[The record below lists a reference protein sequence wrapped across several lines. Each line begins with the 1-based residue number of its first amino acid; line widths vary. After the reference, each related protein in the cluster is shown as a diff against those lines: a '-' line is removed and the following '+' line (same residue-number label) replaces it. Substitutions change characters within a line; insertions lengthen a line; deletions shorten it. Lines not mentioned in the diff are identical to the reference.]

1 MQNNNLQNLK
11 SFSPIVYKKG
21 RQSYLFA
28 KQNNRLYRIV
38 FSFSKPSM
46 LVLTPEK
53 IEPMTPEDV
62 LLILSNYMGDNPA
75 VEEKI
80 SYLSTLYKT
89 FKENYIKNNSL
100 NPQELYTKTCEIILN
115 HPDFLTSY
123 KEENTPSSSL
133 QQKSLSHEEKT
144 TPLPSAEK
152 KTIQVYDFITPKQ
165 KIKKSKEE
173 ILPAFKK
180 VQTQNNKTPSNEDKN
195 GMITRTYEGKTFQI
209 SLTEPYSFYIVNED
223 KKTIL
228 SIEDFYIFFKHYQN
242 EPQVTD
248 KDAFLLEKLYFETTT
263 SHKKTKYKP
272 SKKYPS
278 KYAIHVSYS
287 HPKEEKKHPNLID
300 SQKVE
305 TQSIPVSTPIQAK
318 TSVIEPT
325 LEATPIQV
333 KTKVIEPALEATPIQ
348 AKTRVIEPTLEATPI
363 QAKTRVIEP
372 ALEPITGKLLMQKI
386 ISSIK
391 KTPQK
396 ATPLQLFLGEDSTST
411 NFDIQ
416 IKIQHLKHAIKCNAL
431 SLKNQQSYQFDLG
444 PEISTD
450 GFLHFFSK
458 GVHYILSLDEDKPCL
473 IKKYLSSNIQ
483 LPIPLGMCKEILRKI
498 SYTNPSLLSEIEKAI
513 EPIYTK
519 IIAQQQSRYRSKNY
533 PSFSQIEELRILES
547 RFEKKELPQII
558 LPVAIN
564 KNTIIAKYNHTYLK
578 LCIKNNTP
586 SFEAFENDVTRPMK
600 LAEFTQLISDIQKT
614 NTYRLVFNNKLTWVK
629 KAFQK
634 QMPSHQEDEKQS
646 ELKNENIPQ
655 FNLFPSFEQVTF
667 GKSKNSEIQPV
678 ILSDR
683 SIYARLSNIDYRI
696 YFSPKYQFIAY
707 EESLKRQLYQEELA
721 LILNKLEQTYT
732 DAFLN
737 HIGLKRHLSSL
748 NKAPAPTQESN
759 PKIEKEENLDT
770 EQQNLEFE
778 LKSFLAPKKTVEDN
792 LSIFLEIDAQPS
804 DFKTYLKILELK
816 DKLSHKNKGNS
827 STLSSMK
834 TLLFYANNDHIY
846 QKEDELIYN
855 ICLVRGKE
863 YFKRYSLGQKGA
875 SLLSLKRTLQIL
887 TDATKENPTLQNKIK
902 KIVPSIYK
910 RYLEEKPTYSPT
922 HTLPSISQVIE
933 KQKLLN
939 ELNGEKESD
948 ILPVLTFNNQIFA
961 KLLGVYYKIHL
972 DDNTPYALAF
982 ENGQVRDMLVH
993 EIQKIRSLYQ
1003 KHHANLFYKNKI
1015 IIQSFD
1021 QLIQQEN
1028 EKEQQTKNQTSLRK
1042 KEEKTVIPPL
1052 EKNDV
1057 TQENQMTPSRRN
1069 TPRLIVKK
1077 KLTTKH
1083 KKPIPVKKE
1092 LLDTVEQNEQ
1102 YQLEPFYKMLQT
1114 DNTSSPNLLDQIQ
1127 APLCFKLHLPDKY
1140 REHQTVAKFYH
1151 PNKQLPNFNY
1161 FFQTLLLLQHI
1172 KFQNKKI
1179 QYADILNFNFN
1190 PIVCSNNVLYFKKGF
1205 ILSAISLDKEYP
1217 YFKIRDLR
1225 EKTSQRLSWED
1236 TVNIIQYWLGR
1247 DERSERLLKRLKPLY
1262 HQNNDK
1268 MPPKALPS
1276 FQEVFAYHYYKAVLA
1291 YLKNPREGM
1300 DTKIP
1305 ATVLHGKQILFR
1317 QGDVFYK
1324 IEAGKIIKF
1333 EKNVFGQLYLI
1344 NPHEFNSFL
1353 KSATDE
1359 HTITPQISS
1368 TLRQIYKDEIEPLF
1382 YGKIHQNIPIEKRNI
1397 LISNKNKYVI
1407 QKIKSENARENT

>member
-38 FSFSKPSM
+38 FSFAKPSM

-62 LLILSNYMGDNPA
+62 LLILSNYMGDNPT

-89 FKENYIKNNSL
+89 FKENYIKNDNL

-123 KEENTPSSSL
+123 KEENTTASSF
-133 QQKSLSHEEKT
+133 QQKSVSHEEKT

-263 SHKKTKYKP
+263 SHKKTKKIP
-272 SKKYPS
+272 PKTHAT
-278 KYAIHVSYS
+278 KYAIRVSHS

-318 TSVIEPT
+318 KTVMPT

-333 KTKVIEPALEATPIQ
+333 KASQIK
-348 AKTRVIEPTLEATPI
+348 PTLEAT
-363 QAKTRVIEP
+363 
-372 ALEPITGKLLMQKI
+372 TGKLVMRKI
-386 ISSIK
+386 VSSASK
-391 KTPQK
+391 MPQNKTP
-396 ATPLQLFLGEDSTST
+396 LSLFLEENGLIDDF
-411 NFDIQ
+411 NIK
-416 IKIQHLKHAIKCNAL
+416 IKIQHLKHAIECNAL
-431 SLKNQQSYQFDLG
+431 SLKDPQSYRFDLG

-513 EPIYTK
+513 EPLYTK
-519 IIAQQQSRYRSKNY
+519 SKTQQQSRCRSKNY
-533 PSFSQIEELRILES
+533 PSFSQIEELRRLKS
-547 RFEKKELPQII
+547 WFEKKEIPQTI

-564 KNTIIAKYNHTYLK
+564 ENTIIAKYNQTYLK
-578 LCIKNNTP
+578 LCIKNATP
-586 SFEAFENDVTRPMK
+586 SFEAFENDIIRPMT
-600 LAEFTQLISDIQKT
+600 ASEFKQLTKDIQKT
-614 NTYRLVFNNKLTWVK
+614 NTYRLVFNNKFTWIK
-629 KAFQK
+629 KAFQN
-634 QMPSHQEDEKQS
+634 QIPLPQHEEKQLES
-646 ELKNENIPQ
+646 QKANIAP
-655 FNLFPSFEQVTF
+655 FDLFPSFAQATF

-732 DAFLN
+732 NELLN
-737 HIGLKRHLSSL
+737 HIDLKMYLSSL
-748 NKAPAPTQESN
+748 SKTPAPTQQRDAQ
-759 PKIEKEENLDT
+759 IEKEENLDT
-770 EQQNLEFE
+770 EQQHLKFE
-778 LKSFLAPKKTVEDN
+778 LRSFLYPEKTAEDK
-792 LSIFLEIDAQPS
+792 LSIFLEIGIQPP

-816 DKLSHKNKGNS
+816 NKLSHKNKGDT
-827 STLSSMK
+827 STLSSKK

-846 QKEDELIYN
+846 QKEDEVIYN

-863 YFKRYSLGQKGA
+863 YFKRYSQSQSGA
-875 SLLSLKRTLQIL
+875 SLLSLKKTMQIL
-887 TDATKENPTLQNKIK
+887 TDATKTNPILQNKIK

-910 RYLEEKPTYSPT
+910 RYLEEKPTYRPT
-922 HTLPSISQVIE
+922 HTLPNIAQVIE
-933 KQKLLN
+933 KHELLDELN
-939 ELNGEKESD
+939 EEKETD
-948 ILPVLTFNNQIFA
+948 ILPILTFNNQIFA
-961 KLLGVYYKIHL
+961 RLSGVYYKILL
-972 DDNTPYALAF
+972 DNNTPHALAF
-982 ENGQVRDMLVH
+982 ENAQVRDMQMH
-993 EIQKIRSLYQ
+993 EIKKIRSLYQ
-1003 KHHANLFYKNKI
+1003 KHHPNLFYKNKI
-1015 IIQSFD
+1015 VIQSFD
-1021 QLIQQEN
+1021 WLIHEANEN
-1028 EKEQQTKNQTSLRK
+1028 AQQTKNQTSLTK
-1042 KEEKTVIPPL
+1042 KDEKTVMPSL
-1052 EKNDV
+1052 KKNEIN
-1057 TQENQMTPSRRN
+1057 QENQTVTQQRN
-1069 TPRLIVKK
+1069 TPRFILKNKSIAKP
-1077 KLTTKH
+1077 

-1092 LLDTVEQNEQ
+1092 LLDTVEQNKQ
-1102 YQLEPFYKMLQT
+1102 YQLEPFYEILKT

-1127 APLCFKLHLPDKY
+1127 VPLFFKVHLPDKY
-1140 REHQTVAKFYH
+1140 QKYQPVEKFYH
-1151 PNKQLPNFNY
+1151 PHKGLPNFNY
-1161 FFQTLLLLQHI
+1161 FFQTLLLLQQL

-1179 QYADILNFNFN
+1179 QHTNILNFNFN
-1190 PIVCSNNVLYFKKGF
+1190 PILCSDNVLYFKKGF
-1205 ILSAISLDKEYP
+1205 ILSAISLDKNHP

-1225 EKTSQRLSWED
+1225 EKTTQRLSWED
-1236 TVNIIQYWLGR
+1236 TKKIIQYWLCS
-1247 DERSERLLKRLKPLY
+1247 DKRSEQLLKRLAPLY

-1268 MPPKALPS
+1268 TPPKALPS
-1276 FQEVFAYHYYKAVLA
+1276 FQEVFAYHYYKSVLA
-1291 YLKNPREGM
+1291 YLKNPKEGM
-1300 DTKIP
+1300 NANIP
-1305 ATVLHGKQILFR
+1305 ATILHGNQILLR
-1317 QGDVFYK
+1317 REEIFYK
-1324 IEAGKIIKF
+1324 IETGKIIKF
-1333 EKNVFGQLYLI
+1333 EKNVFGQSYLMS
-1344 NPHEFNSFL
+1344 PSEVNSFL
-1353 KSATDE
+1353 KSAIDE
-1359 HTITPQISS
+1359 HIITPQIAR

-1382 YGKIHQNIPIEKRNI
+1382 YGKNCQNIPIEKRRI
-1397 LISNKNKYVI
+1397 LISNKNKYVT
-1407 QKIKSENARENT
+1407 QKTKSENTRENT